1 MKQRKALSS
10 ALNYVGASL
19 TPDDQL
25 IEKMAGMLE
34 HPAAHP
40 SPRRRTVSLVLL
52 FAVPTVFLSY
62 YLFHA
67 AAAETATSCFLNP
80 YRANTGSFWAALGLA
95 GSLALVGSNVIHY
108 LASIALSVCGLLWA
122 ATWVLPMFTVFD
134 RPGLRRVSRSWLKR
148 SAIAYVGALQ
158 CNTVAR
164 TKLSRL
170 SP

>member
-1 MKQRKALSS
+1 MKPLETLGS
-10 ALNYVGASL
+10 ALDYVGSSL

-52 FAVPTVFLSY
+52 FSVPTVFLSY

-67 AAAETATSCFLNP
+67 AAAETATSCFLDP
-80 YRANTGSFWAALGLA
+80 YRANTGSFWAAHGLP

-122 ATWVLPMFTVFD
+122 AAWVFPMFTAFD
-134 RPGLRRVSRSWLKR
+134 KPGFRRVYRRCLKV
-148 SAIAYVGALQ
+148 SAVVGGASMILMPLTAAVSCVGA
-158 CNTVAR
+158 
-164 TKLSRL
+164 
-170 SP
+170 